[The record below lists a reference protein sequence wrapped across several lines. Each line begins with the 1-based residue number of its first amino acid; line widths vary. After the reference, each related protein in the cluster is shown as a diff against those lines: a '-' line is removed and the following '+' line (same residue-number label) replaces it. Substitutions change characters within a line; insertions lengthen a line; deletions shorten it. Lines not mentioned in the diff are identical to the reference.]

1 MQEFPRSKMILSDRA
16 QVFLIA
22 ALQIWNSETMSQF
35 LNRAYRIVTN
45 RAVDIDFKLTNIHA
59 CLAHV
64 LLVSAFSLLNSIIPY
79 FFV

>member
-1 MQEFPRSKMILSDRA
+1 VVLSDRA
-16 QVFLIA
+16 QVFLVA
-22 ALQIWNSETMSQF
+22 ALQIWNSETMTQF

-45 RAVDIDFKLTNIHA
+45 QATDIDFTLTNIHA

-64 LLVSAFSLLNSIIPY
+64 LLVSAFSLLYSIIPH